1 MTASW
6 QRHPRTVDTAIALL
20 LFAVAFPGSMYG
32 GSDPTAPTHWW
43 PCVLLA
49 GLSCAALPWRRTRP
63 LPVTAVAI
71 GCATGM
77 ALAGYVMTA
86 LLLAPLMVALYS
98 LAAHA
103 ERVTT
108 RNVTLAALVLV
119 AGSALIAE
127 PAADSLA
134 LNVIGPVAWLL
145 LPAALG
151 TTARFRG
158 AYLESVHARA
168 EFAERTREEEARHRV
183 GEERMRIARELHDVT
198 AHHLAL
204 ANAQATTAALLIRSH
219 PAQAEKMVNALGD
232 TTAAALREMKATV
245 GLLRRSDAAEDS
257 LQPAPGLAQLPAL
270 VATHTAAGLTV
281 TLTTHGRPQPL
292 SPGAD
297 LTAFRIVQEAL
308 SNVAKHAHTSTAE
321 VDLTYTHDRLSIT
334 VTDQG
339 PGSTAA
345 TATVTGT
352 ATAPDGGTSG
362 YGLIG
367 MRERALS
374 IGGHLRAGHRPT
386 GGFEVSTELP
396 LHPYAPAED
405 STP

>member
-1 MTASW
+1 MTTPW
-6 QRHPRTVDTAIALL
+6 QRHPRTVDSTIALL
-20 LFAVAFPGSMYG
+20 LLAGAFPGSMYG
-32 GSDPTAPTHWW
+32 ASDMAAPAQWW

-49 GLSCAALPWRRTRP
+49 ALSCTALLWRRTRP
-63 LPVTAVAI
+63 LTVTAVAI

-98 LAAHA
+98 LAGHT
-103 ERVTT
+103 ERTTT
-108 RNVTLAALVLV
+108 RNVTLTAVTLV

-127 PAADSLA
+127 PAAGSLA

-151 TTARFRG
+151 STARFRR

-183 GEERMRIARELHDVT
+183 AEERMRIARELHDVS

-245 GLLRRSDAAEDS
+245 GLLRRSGASEDS
-257 LQPAPGLAQLPAL
+257 LQPAPSLAQLPGL
-270 VATHTAAGLTV
+270 VAAHTAAGLTV
-281 TLTTHGRPQPL
+281 ALTTHGQPQPL
-292 SPGAD
+292 TPGAD
-297 LTAFRIVQEAL
+297 LTAYRIVQEAL
-308 SNVAKHAHTSTAE
+308 ANVAKHAHTSTAE

-334 VTDQG
+334 ITDQG
-339 PGSTAA
+339 IGPTPETTAST
-345 TATVTGT
+345 
-352 ATAPDGGTSG
+352 PDNSGGSG

-374 IGGHLRAGHRPT
+374 IGGRLRAGHRPT

-396 LHPYAPAED
+396 LHPYAPAKD

>member
-1 MTASW
+1 MTTPR
-6 QRHPRTVDTAIALL
+6 QRDPRTVDATIALL
-20 LFAVAFPGSMYG
+20 LFAAAFPGSMYG
-32 GSDPTAPTHWW
+32 VSDMTTPAQWW

-49 GLSCAALPWRRTRP
+49 APSCAALLWRRTHP
-63 LPVTAVAI
+63 LPVTAVALA
-71 GCATGM
+71 CAAGM

-98 LAAHA
+98 LAGHT
-103 ERVTT
+103 ERTTT
-108 RNVTLAALVLV
+108 RNVTLAAVILV
-119 AGSALIAE
+119 AGSALVAE
-127 PAADSLA
+127 PATDSLA

-151 TTARFRG
+151 TTARFRR

-168 EFAERTREEEARHRV
+168 EYAERTREEEARHRV
-183 GEERMRIARELHDVT
+183 AEERMRIARELHDVS

-219 PAQAEKMVNALGD
+219 PAQAEQMVNALGD
-232 TTAAALREMKATV
+232 TTSAALREMKATV
-245 GLLRRSDAAEDS
+245 GLLRQSGADEDS
-257 LQPAPGLAQLPAL
+257 LQPAPSLAMLPGL
-270 VATHTAAGLTV
+270 VAAHTAAGLTV
-281 TLTTHGRPQPL
+281 TLTTHGQPQPL

-297 LTAFRIVQEAL
+297 LTAYRIVQEAL

-321 VDLTYTHDRLSIT
+321 VDLTYHHDRLSIT
-334 VTDQG
+334 ITDQG
-339 PGSTAA
+339 PGPTPETTAF
-345 TATVTGT
+345 T
-352 ATAPDGGTSG
+352 PDSSASG

-374 IGGHLRAGHRPT
+374 IGGRLHAGHRPT

>member
-1 MTASW
+1 MTINW
-6 QRHPRTVDTAIALL
+6 QRHPRDHPRTVDSVVAVV
-20 LFAVAFPGSMYG
+20 LFVLAFPGSRYSV
-32 GSDPTAPTHWW
+32 SDVAAPARWW

-49 GLSCAALPWRRTRP
+49 GISCAALLWRRTRP
-63 LPVTAVAI
+63 RPVTAVAVL
-71 GCATGM
+71 GATGM
-77 ALAGYVMTA
+77 ALAGYVMTV
-86 LLLAPLMVALYS
+86 LLLAPLMVALYT
-98 LAAHA
+98 LAAHT
-103 ERVTT
+103 ERTTT
-108 RNVTLAALVLV
+108 RNVTLAAVLLV
-119 AGSALIAE
+119 AGAALIAD
-127 PAADSLA
+127 PAGEGLA

-151 TTARFRG
+151 STARFRR

-168 EFAERTREEEARHRV
+168 EYAERTREEEARHRV
-183 GEERMRIARELHDVT
+183 AEERMRIARELHDVS

-232 TTAAALREMKATV
+232 TTTAALREMKATV
-245 GLLRRSDAAEDS
+245 GLLRRSGDREDS
-257 LQPAPGLAQLPAL
+257 TQPAPSLAKLADL
-270 VATHTAAGLTV
+270 VTAHTAAGLTV
-281 TLTTHGRPQPL
+281 TLTTHGRQRPL

-297 LTAFRIVQEAL
+297 LTAYRIVQEAL
-308 SNVAKHAHTSTAE
+308 ANVAKHARTSTAE
-321 VDLTYTHDRLSIT
+321 VALTYTHDRLAIT
-334 VTDQG
+334 ITDHGTG
-339 PGSTAA
+339 PAA
-345 TATVTGT
+345 TAST
-352 ATAPDGGTSG
+352 PDSG

-374 IGGHLRAGHRPT
+374 IGGHLRAGPRPT

>member
-1 MTASW
+1 MTTTW
-6 QRHPRTVDTAIALL
+6 QRHLRNHPRTVDTALAVV
-20 LFAVAFPGSMYG
+20 LFVVAFPGSMYSV
-32 GSDPTAPTHWW
+32 SDAAAPDRWW

-49 GLSCAALPWRRTRP
+49 GISCSTLVWRRTRP
-63 LPVTAVAI
+63 RAVTAVTVL
-71 GCATGM
+71 CATGM

-98 LAAHA
+98 LAAHT
-103 ERVTT
+103 ERATT
-108 RNVTLAALVLV
+108 RNLTLAAVILV
-119 AGSALIAE
+119 AGAALIADPD
-127 PAADSLA
+127 PAGDALA

-151 TTARFRG
+151 STARFRR

-168 EFAERTREEEARHRV
+168 EHAERTREEEARYRV
-183 GEERMRIARELHDVT
+183 AEERMRIARELHDVS

-245 GLLRRSDAAEDS
+245 GLLRRSGDPEDS
-257 LQPAPGLAQLPAL
+257 TQPAPGLDRLPDL
-270 VATHTAAGLTV
+270 VAAHTAAGLTV
-281 TLTTHGRPQPL
+281 TLTAHGRPRPL

-297 LTAFRIVQEAL
+297 LTAYRIVQEAL
-308 SNVAKHAHTSTAE
+308 ANVAKHARTGAAE
-321 VDLTYTHDRLSIT
+321 VDLVYTHDRLAIT
-334 VTDQG
+334 VTDHG
-339 PGSTAA
+339 TVPA
-345 TATVTGT
+345 TATDSTPG
-352 ATAPDGGTSG
+352 SG

-374 IGGHLRAGHRPT
+374 VGGHLRAGHRPT

>member
-1 MTASW
+1 MTTTW
-6 QRHPRTVDTAIALL
+6 QRHLRDHPRTVDTAVAVAL
-20 LFAVAFPGSMYG
+20 FVAAFPGSMYSV
-32 GSDPTAPTHWW
+32 SDTAAPDRWW

-49 GLSCAALPWRRTRP
+49 GVSCTTLVWRRTRP
-63 LPVTAVAI
+63 RPVTAVAI
-71 GCATGM
+71 LCATGM
-77 ALAGYVMTA
+77 ALSGYVMTA

-98 LAAHA
+98 LAAHT
-103 ERVTT
+103 ERATT
-108 RNVTLAALVLV
+108 RNLTLAAVILV
-119 AGSALIAE
+119 AGAALIADPD
-127 PAADSLA
+127 PAGDALA

-151 TTARFRG
+151 STARFRR

-168 EFAERTREEEARHRV
+168 EHAERTREEEARYRV
-183 GEERMRIARELHDVT
+183 AEERMRIARELHDVS

-219 PAQAEKMVNALGD
+219 PAQAERMVNALGD
-232 TTAAALREMKATV
+232 TTAAALRELKAAV
-245 GLLRRSDAAEDS
+245 GLLRRSGDPEDS
-257 LQPAPGLAQLPAL
+257 TQPAPGLDRLPDL
-270 VATHTAAGLTV
+270 VAAHTAAGLTV
-281 TLTTHGRPQPL
+281 TLTAHGRPRPL

-297 LTAFRIVQEAL
+297 LTAYRIVQEAL
-308 SNVAKHAHTSTAE
+308 ANVAKHARTGAAE
-321 VDLTYTHDRLSIT
+321 VDLVYTHDRLAIT
-334 VTDQG
+334 VTDHG
-339 PGSTAA
+339 TLPP
-345 TATVTGT
+345 TATDSTPG
-352 ATAPDGGTSG
+352 SG

-374 IGGHLRAGHRPT
+374 VGGHLRAGHRPT

>member
-1 MTASW
+1 MTATW
-6 QRHPRTVDTAIALL
+6 QSYPRNHPRTVDSAVAVV
-20 LFAVAFPGSMYG
+20 LFVLAFPGSMYSV
-32 GSDPTAPTHWW
+32 SDAAAPARWW

-49 GLSCAALPWRRTRP
+49 GVSCAALLWRRSRP
-63 LPVTAVAI
+63 RPVTTVAVL
-71 GCATGM
+71 CTTGM

-98 LAAHA
+98 LAAHT
-103 ERVTT
+103 ERTTT
-108 RNVTLAALVLV
+108 RNVTLAAVPLV
-119 AGSALIAE
+119 AGAALIAD
-127 PAADSLA
+127 PAGDALA
-134 LNVIGPVAWLL
+134 LNVLGPVAWLL
-145 LPAALG
+145 LPSALG
-151 TTARFRG
+151 STARFRR

-168 EFAERTREEEARHRV
+168 EYAERTREEEARHRV
-183 GEERMRIARELHDVT
+183 AEERMRIARELHDVT

-245 GLLRRSDAAEDS
+245 GLLRRSDASEDS
-257 LQPAPGLAQLPAL
+257 LQPAPGLAQLPGL
-270 VATHTAAGLTV
+270 VAAHTAAGLAV
-281 TLTTHGRPQPL
+281 TLTTHGPPQPL

-308 SNVAKHAHTSTAE
+308 ANVAKHAHTSTAE
-321 VDLTYTHDRLSIT
+321 VDLTYTHDRLAIT
-334 VTDQG
+334 VTDHGTG
-339 PGSTAA
+339 P
-345 TATVTGT
+345 
-352 ATAPDGGTSG
+352 ATAPASTPESG

-374 IGGHLRAGHRPT
+374 IGGHLHAGHRPA